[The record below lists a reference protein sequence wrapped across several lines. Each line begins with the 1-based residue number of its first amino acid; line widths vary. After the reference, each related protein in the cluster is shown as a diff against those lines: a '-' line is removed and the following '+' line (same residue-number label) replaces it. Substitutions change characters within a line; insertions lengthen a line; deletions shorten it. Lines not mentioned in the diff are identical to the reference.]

1 LIDGL
6 TKKRRIV
13 IVGGGISGLA
23 AAHRVF
29 ELQSQDSP
37 EEARPEL
44 LLLEASPRLGGTVRT
59 YRREGFL
66 LEAGPD
72 SFISEKPAAL
82 ELARRLGLEERL
94 IGTNEQ
100 NRRSFVVRAGRLRPT
115 PEGFQLL
122 APSRFLPFLATDIF
136 TWRGKARMALDL
148 LLPRRKD
155 LNGQSDE
162 SLAAFVRRRFGQEA
176 LERMAQ
182 PMVGGIYTADP
193 EHLSLRATMP
203 RFLEMER
210 RHRSLILAMWKNAR
224 RTEADARHTLRASGA
239 RYSLF
244 LSFDEGTQVLTDAL
258 AASLPQGTARLNT
271 KVLSLRLN
279 PLSLEHRP
287 QTEDGP
293 RATPENLSSSST
305 RLKDEPRPK
314 DEQLSTS
321 LSHNSQTRK
330 LENNS
335 QSFESDSQ
343 SRVLDD
349 GPRRWLLQT
358 DTGETIGA
366 DAVCL
371 ALPAYAAARL
381 LRDFDD
387 ALAEELDAIPYAS
400 TATVNLA
407 YRRADIPH
415 PLDGFGFVV
424 PFIERRA
431 TLACTFSSVKFP
443 SRAPRGHAL
452 LRAFVGGALQPEMFD
467 LDEADM
473 AEAVRRDLRDL
484 LGVNAPPL
492 FAHVEKWPRSM
503 AQYHLG
509 HLERLARINARL
521 QNLPAL
527 ALCGNAYT
535 GAGLP
540 DCIRSGESA
549 AVTLFEQLTSV

>member
-1 LIDGL
+1 MQESPS
-6 TKKRRIV
+6 KRRRIV

-23 AAHRVF
+23 AAHRLF
-29 ELQSQDSP
+29 ELQDSA
-37 EEARPEL
+37 EEARAEV
-44 LLLEASPRLGGTVRT
+44 LLLEASERLGGTVRT

-66 LEAGPD
+66 LEGGPD

-94 IGTNEQ
+94 TGTNEE
-100 NRRSFVVRAGRLRPT
+100 NRRSFVVRGGRLRPT

-122 APSRFLPFLATDIF
+122 APSRLLPFLTTDIF

-148 LLPRRKD
+148 ILPRRKETD
-155 LNGQSDE
+155 AQHDE

-224 RTEADARHTLRASGA
+224 NSASDSRHTRGASGA

-258 AASLPQGTARLNT
+258 AARLAQGTARLNT
-271 KVLSLRLN
+271 KVESLTLN
-279 PLSLEHRP
+279 PTRLENRP
-287 QTEDGP
+287 HSEGKAWSTVETLP
-293 RATPENLSSSST
+293 SST
-305 RLKDEPRPK
+305 RLEDERQATGLQSTGLPNHGQAPK
-314 DEQLSTS
+314 FE
-321 LSHNSQTRK
+321 
-330 LENNS
+330 ENS
-335 QSFESDSQ
+335 QS
-343 SRVLDD
+343 RRRDD

-358 DTGETIGA
+358 DGGETISA

-371 ALPAYAAARL
+371 ALPSYAAARL
-381 LRDFDD
+381 LRETDD
-387 ALAEELDAIPYAS
+387 SLADELERIPYAS

-443 SRAPRGHAL
+443 SRAPEGHAL
-452 LRAFVGGALQPEMFD
+452 LRAFVGGALQPEMFE
-467 LDEADM
+467 LDEARM
-473 AEAVRRDLRDL
+473 IEAVRRDLRDL
-484 LGVNAPPL
+484 LGVSAPPL

-509 HLERLARINARL
+509 HLERLARINAHL
-521 QNLPAL
+521 QNFPTL

-540 DCIRSGESA
+540 DCVRSGETAADSLLEIISA
-549 AVTLFEQLTSV
+549 